1 MAAPSHPISPA
12 DRALKRLEAERKRDA
27 DGQSAAW
34 VFLWTLFVFKM
45 VTVGIIIYAASG
57 TGESLVVVLATTW
70 YWFIIPVLAL
80 AGPMLIRWRMI
91 KLRRRREQLRASE
104 WNVDTVVI
112 GEPFPPGPELRQDR

>member
-45 VTVGIIIYAASG
+45 ITVGIIIYAASG
-57 TGESLVVVLATTW
+57 TGESLVVVLSTTW

-112 GEPFPPGPELRQDR
+112 GEPFPPGTELRHDR